1 MPVSRRE
8 LIRRLGASA
17 VAGAAMQSLGGISLG
32 APPLR
37 EADASLV
44 PVLLNRNENACGPS
58 EKVLAVLR
66 EAATFSKRYPR
77 TEYDSLVLKIAAAHA
92 VKLEQVVLG
101 PGLSA
106 ILRSAVTV
114 FLGTGKKLVQA
125 SPTFPVLGEFAQR
138 VGADVV
144 DVHINKRY
152 QHDLD
157 AMLVRAGDS
166 ASLIYICNP
175 NDPTG
180 TLTPRKDIEAFIRK
194 LSAKTM
200 VLIDEAYHHF
210 VNPNGEYTS
219 FLDQPLNDPRVM
231 VARTFSK
238 VYGLAGMRVGYLIA
252 APDAARRFDAE
263 RLQADVTVVSAR
275 AAAAALDDSEYV
287 RLAIKRNAD
296 DRQEF
301 LNRVNGYMLRALDSH
316 TNFVMLNPMRP
327 PEQVIEHLKTH
338 NVLIG
343 PLIPAMPKYVR
354 VSLGAP
360 AEMEKFWAAWDL
372 MPATGKMAM

>member
-1 MPVSRRE
+1 MPVSRRS
-8 LIRRLGASA
+8 LLGGFGAWA
-17 VAGAAMQSLGGISLG
+17 VAGAAVQSLEGMSLG
-32 APPLR
+32 AVPPR
-37 EADASLV
+37 DTSLD
-44 PVLLNRNENACGPS
+44 PILLYRNENPYGPS

-66 EAATFSKRYPR
+66 EAAIFSNRYPR
-77 TEYDSLVLKIAAAHA
+77 TEYDSLILKIAAAHA
-92 VKLEQVVLG
+92 VKPEQIVLG
-101 PGLSA
+101 PGLSG
-106 ILRSAVTV
+106 IFRSTARV
-114 FLGTGKKLVQA
+114 FLGTSKKLVQA
-125 SPTFPVLGEFAQR
+125 SPTFPTLGKFAQL

-157 AMLVRAGDS
+157 AMLALAGAS

-175 NDPTG
+175 NNPTG
-180 TLTPRKDIEAFIRK
+180 TLTPRKDIEAFVCK
-194 LSAKTM
+194 LPAKTM

-219 FLDQPLNDPRVM
+219 FLDQPLHDPRVM

-252 APDAARRFDAE
+252 APDTARRFDTE

-287 RLAIKRNAD
+287 QFAIRRNAD

-301 LNRVNGYMLRALDSH
+301 LNRVNGHMLRALDSH

-354 VSLGAP
+354 ISLGTP
-360 AEMEKFWAAWDL
+360 AEMEKFWAAWNL